1 MINTLEIDGVQLE
14 FGIKKILSD
23 VYVKCETGKITA
35 ILGRNGAG
43 KSCFMQ
49 IAFGTMKAY
58 SSSVRYNGKH
68 VAKAHEIHGLL
79 NYLPQFY
86 FVPATMKVLKAFK
99 YYGVAADIFTSR
111 FPEYKK
117 DMNKCMDE
125 LSGGQ
130 RRLIETYLI
139 LKADTLFTILD
150 EPFSHI
156 MPLHIEILEA
166 LIAEEKQRKGIIVT
180 DHMYQHILDV
190 SDTIYLI
197 NNGKTY
203 PISDHNQLAEYGY
216 VSYSAD

>member
-23 VYVKCETGKITA
+23 VYVKCETGKVTG
-35 ILGRNGAG
+35 ILGSNGAG

-58 SSSVRYNGKH
+58 SRSVRCNGKH
-68 VAKAHEIHGLL
+68 IAKAHEVKGLL

-86 FVPATMKVLKAFK
+86 FVPATMKVVNAFK
-99 YYGVAADIFTSR
+99 YYGVDTEVFTGC
-111 FPEYKK
+111 FPEYEK
-117 DMNKCMDE
+117 DMNMRMDE

-156 MPLHIEILEA
+156 MPLHIEILQT

-180 DHMYQHILDV
+180 DHMYKYILDV

-197 NNGKTY
+197 SNGKTHT
-203 PISDHNQLAEYGY
+203 ISDHSQLGEYGY
-216 VSYSAD
+216 VSHAAD